1 MPSRTTS
8 RRSRSK
14 MLRRRSRGWGTR
26 SRHCCARLSE
36 IIRVKS
42 PGGPSSARAL
52 RARRASDAPGSTPAR
67 LPPRAAWRLSV
78 PASRELRRVDRD
90 APRPGAL
97 CLRQP
102 EHEHA
107 VLHLRLDPVA
117 VDHLAEREAAVV
129 AADPVLDVER
139 LQAVVLAGAHA
150 ALDRELVALQ
160 ADIDPVG
167 RHARHVGDQHQ
178 LVLGLEDVHRRLEEG
193 ARPRRLVAALDLLL
207 RLRLELV
214 GSHGLILLVVHAASI
229 CTRRGRASL
238 AFGRRTVSTPSRYSA
253 LASSLARRPGMRTTR
268 RNWPAPRSRR

>member
-1 MPSRTTS
+1 
-8 RRSRSK
+8 
-14 MLRRRSRGWGTR
+14 RRRSRGWGTR

-90 APRPGAL
+90 APR
-97 CLRQP
+97 
-102 EHEHA
+102 
-107 VLHLRLDPVA
+107 
-117 VDHLAEREAAVV
+117 
-129 AADPVLDVER
+129 
-139 LQAVVLAGAHA
+139 AGT
-150 ALDRELVALQ
+150 
-160 ADIDPVG
+160 
-167 RHARHVGDQHQ
+167 
-178 LVLGLEDVHRRLEEG
+178 LG
-193 ARPRRLVAALDLLL
+193 LLL

-268 RNWPAPRSRR
+268 RNWPAPRSRRGYAASRLGSEKTRS